1 VKILIKLGGSL
12 LDSDESRARLAREIA
27 AAAHDHQIA
36 VVHGGGKQMTR
47 YLTAHGIESRF
58 VNGQRVTTPD
68 VLDAVLKVFAGSVNA
83 QLVSTFRAAGANPV
97 GLSGLDAGVLDAE
110 TLDPA
115 LGHVGK
121 PVRSDPRLIEL
132 LIGAGYLP
140 VIACVSGDP
149 RGATYNVNGDQ
160 AASAIGAAFG
170 AHKLIFLTDVDGVRG
185 ADGGIAATLTATQ
198 VRELISTGIAAGGM
212 RAKLDAA
219 VMALH
224 SNGTGGVA
232 EVIIAPGS
240 REGIVASVIA
250 GGPGDNAIGTRIIRA
265 GNERTSDSHDRNS

>member
-12 LDSDESRARLAREIA
+12 LDSDESRTRLAREIT

-58 VNGQRVTTPD
+58 VNGQRVTTPE

-83 QLVSTFRAAGANPV
+83 QLVSTFRAVGANPV

-110 TLDPA
+110 PLDPA

-121 PVRSDPRLIEL
+121 PVSSDARLIEL

-140 VIACVSGDP
+140 VIACVGGDS

-170 AHKLIFLTDVDGVRG
+170 AQKLIFLTDVDGVRG
-185 ADGGIAATLTATQ
+185 ANGGIAATLTAAE
-198 VRELISTGIAAGGM
+198 VRDLITSGVAAGGM

-219 VMALH
+219 VTALR
-224 SNGTGGVA
+224 SNRTAGMA
-232 EVIIAPGS
+232 EVVIAPGS

-250 GGPGDNAIGTRIIRA
+250 GVPGGNAIGTRVVK
-265 GNERTSDSHDRNS
+265 G

>member
-1 VKILIKLGGSL
+1 VKVLIKLGGSL
-12 LDSDESRARLAREIA
+12 LESDESRARLAQEIA
-27 AAAHDHQIA
+27 DAARDHQIA

-58 VNGQRVTTPD
+58 VNGQRVTTPE

-110 TLDPA
+110 PLDPA

-121 PVRSDPRLIEL
+121 PVRSDPRLIQL

-140 VIACVSGDP
+140 VIACVGGDA

-170 AHKLIFLTDVDGVRG
+170 ARKLIFLTDVDGVRG
-185 ADGGIAATLTATQ
+185 ADGGIAATLTAAEVLT
-198 VRELISTGIAAGGM
+198 LITSGVAAGGM

-219 VMALH
+219 VTALQ
-224 SNGTGGVA
+224 SNGTRGVT

-240 REGIVASVIA
+240 REGIVASVL
-250 GGPGDNAIGTRIIRA
+250 GGNAIGTRVVRA
-265 GNERTSDSHDRNS
+265 AVKG

>member
-1 VKILIKLGGSL
+1 MKILIKLGGSL
-12 LDSDESRARLAREIA
+12 LESDESRTRLAREIA
-27 AAAHDHQIA
+27 AAARDHQIA
-36 VVHGGGKQMTR
+36 VVHGGGKQMTQ

-58 VNGQRVTTPD
+58 VNGQRVTTPE

-110 TLDPA
+110 PLDPA

-121 PVRSDPRLIEL
+121 PVHSDTRLVEV
-132 LIGAGYLP
+132 LIAGGYLP
-140 VIACVSGDP
+140 VIACVGGDA

-170 AHKLIFLTDVDGVRG
+170 AHKLLFLTDVDGVRG
-185 ADGGIAATLTATQ
+185 ADGVIAATLTAAE
-198 VRELISTGIAAGGM
+198 VEELISSGVASGGM

-219 VMALH
+219 IAALH
-224 SNGTGGVA
+224 SNGARGVA
-232 EVIIAPGS
+232 EVIIAPGA
-240 REGIVASVIA
+240 REGIVATVL
-250 GGPGDNAIGTRIIRA
+250 GGNAIGTRVVRA
-265 GNERTSDSHDRNS
+265 AAKG

>member
-1 VKILIKLGGSL
+1 MKVLIKLGGSL
-12 LDSDESRARLAREIA
+12 LESDESRARLAQEIA
-27 AAAHDHQIA
+27 DAARDHQIA

-58 VNGQRVTTPD
+58 VNGQRVTTPE

-110 TLDPA
+110 PLDPA

-121 PVRSDPRLIEL
+121 PVHSDPRLIEL

-140 VIACVSGDP
+140 VIACVGGDA

-170 AHKLIFLTDVDGVRG
+170 ARKLIFLTDVDGVRG
-185 ADGGIAATLTATQ
+185 ADGGIAATLTAAEVLT
-198 VRELISTGIAAGGM
+198 LITSGVAAGGM

-219 VMALH
+219 VTALQ
-224 SNGTGGVA
+224 SNGTRGVT

-240 REGIVASVIA
+240 REGIVASVL
-250 GGPGDNAIGTRIIRA
+250 GGNAIGTRVVRA
-265 GNERTSDSHDRNS
+265 AVKG

>member
-1 VKILIKLGGSL
+1 VAKTAGQDDRVKILIKLGGSL
-12 LDSDESRARLAREIA
+12 LESDESRTRLAREIA
-27 AAAHDHQIA
+27 AAARDHQIA
-36 VVHGGGKQMTR
+36 VVHGGGKQMTS

-58 VNGQRVTTPD
+58 VDGQRVTTPE

-110 TLDPA
+110 PLDPA

-121 PVRSDPRLIEL
+121 PVRSDPRVIEL

-140 VIACVSGDP
+140 VIACVGGDS

-185 ADGGIAATLTATQ
+185 ANGGIAETLTAAE
-198 VRELISTGIAAGGM
+198 VRDLISSGVAVGGM

-219 VMALH
+219 VTALR

-240 REGIVASVIA
+240 REGIVAIA
-250 GGPGDNAIGTRIIRA
+250 TASGLDGRVTGTRVVK
-265 GNERTSDSHDRNS
+265 G